1 MFRSRRSGLVR
12 RLWRGRASAASSSP
26 SSPSSSSSPSSP
38 PSSLLLSALSSSMRC
53 EEATETRRR
62 RGRGD
67 EEDDDE
73 EEEDGGGGGGGGGG
87 EGRDDGAACSAYKA
101 LTHALLKRL
110 KEKQLE
116 ALLQAVESRGGA
128 RTACVLVPVEGSAT
142 RSSPRLGGPSVT
154 DADCGLPLPPP
165 HVLLCRLFRWPEVRH
180 TAELKRLSVCGQ
192 HGHVEG
198 DSVCC
203 NPYHLSRL
211 CGPESPPPPY
221 SRFPLVEQSKSTDL
235 SESTTSSTETG
246 ASQSPPQFSDQSL
259 SPDAMKQPCWCH
271 VAYWEHRSRVGRL
284 YPVGDAS
291 VAVFYDLPHGDGL
304 CLSQLT
310 ASHGNRAGGIAGSGG
325 GISESTSRTRAKIGY
340 GLLLS
345 WEADGVWCYNRSQHP
360 LFVNSPTLDGLGA
373 RNPVVRKVPP
383 GYSLRAFDFQQ
394 SMLLQEHQARHE
406 NGPYDPNSIRIS
418 FAKGWGPCYSRQFI
432 TSCPCWLEILL
443 SVR

>member
-1 MFRSRRSGLVR
+1 
-12 RLWRGRASAASSSP
+12 
-26 SSPSSSSSPSSP
+26 
-38 PSSLLLSALSSSMRC
+38 
-53 EEATETRRR
+53 
-62 RGRGD
+62 
-67 EEDDDE
+67 
-73 EEEDGGGGGGGGGG
+73 
-87 EGRDDGAACSAYKA
+87 KA

-128 RTACVLVPVEGSAT
+128 RTACVLVPIEGPAS
-142 RSSPRLGGPSVT
+142 RSSPRLGGPSVPE
-154 DADCGLPLPPP
+154 ADCGLSPPPLSP

-180 TAELKRLSVCGQ
+180 SAELKRLSVCGQ
-192 HGHVEG
+192 HGRAEG

-221 SRFPLVEQSKSTDL
+221 SRFPMVEQSKSAAFPDVYK
-235 SESTTSSTETG
+235 TSSDTG
-246 ASQSPPQFSDQSL
+246 AWAPSLPPSLPDQSL

-310 ASHGNRAGGIAGSGG
+310 GG

-345 WEADGVWCYNRSQHP
+345 READGVWCYNRSQHP